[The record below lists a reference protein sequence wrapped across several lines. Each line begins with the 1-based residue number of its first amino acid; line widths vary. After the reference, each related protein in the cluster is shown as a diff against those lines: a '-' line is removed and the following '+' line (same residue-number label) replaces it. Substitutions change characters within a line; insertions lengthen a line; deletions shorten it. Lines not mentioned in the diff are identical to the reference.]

1 MVVSRNRDVSKN
13 SPMRHARNKIAAATA
28 VALLTA
34 LSAAPSA
41 ANDDSAPE
49 IARCMEAVG
58 TYLTRRENRAVEG
71 PERVG
76 RSLLSLTNGGHAFLT
91 DSAGGGVSGF
101 QPFSDGRGV
110 WRCETTGH
118 GEETFSA
125 VILDFT
131 YPTDKY
137 PDPQIARLDI
147 KATYRAGSNQLTGM
161 TTIRFAALDGDPM
174 DEHELKDRIDYGFTG
189 IRITLPN

>member
-1 MVVSRNRDVSKN
+1 
-13 SPMRHARNKIAAATA
+13 MRHVGTRILTVAAIAL
-28 VALLTA
+28 VTA
-34 LSAAPSA
+34 LSPSPVIADDDAAPQ
-41 ANDDSAPE
+41 
-49 IARCMEAVG
+49 IIGCIEAVG
-58 TYLTRRENRAVEG
+58 TYLTRRENPTIEG

-110 WRCETTGH
+110 WRCETGADGTG
-118 GEETFSA
+118 TLSA

-137 PDPQIARLDI
+137 PAPQIARLDI
-147 KATYRAGSNQLTGM
+147 EATYETASNQLNGK
-161 TTIRFAALDGDPM
+161 TTIRFAPLDANPM
-174 DEHELKDRIDYGFTG
+174 DETQLKDRIEYDFTG
-189 IRITLPN
+189 IRITLPD

>member
-1 MVVSRNRDVSKN
+1 MH
-13 SPMRHARNKIAAATA
+13 HARNKMTAATA
-28 VALLTA
+28 AILLTA
-34 LSAAPSA
+34 LVASPSTA
-41 ANDDSAPE
+41 DDDAAPE
-49 IARCMEAVG
+49 IARCIDAVG
-58 TYLTRRENRAVEG
+58 TYLTRRVNRAVEG

-110 WRCETTGH
+110 WRCETTGN
-118 GEETFSA
+118 GVETFSA

-137 PDPQIARLDI
+137 PDPLIARLDI
-147 KATYRAGSNQLTGM
+147 KATYKAGPNKLTGK
-161 TTIRFAALDGDPM
+161 TTIRFTALDGDPM
-174 DEHELKDRIDYGFTG
+174 DESELQDRIEYDFTG
-189 IRITLPN
+189 IRIKLPE